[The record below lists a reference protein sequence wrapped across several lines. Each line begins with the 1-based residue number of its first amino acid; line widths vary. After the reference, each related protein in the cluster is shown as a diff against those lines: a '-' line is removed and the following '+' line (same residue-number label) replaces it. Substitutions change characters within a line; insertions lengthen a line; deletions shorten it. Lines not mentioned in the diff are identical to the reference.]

1 MLNEEELCAAC
12 ALRDIALEEPH
23 GLSDIEDLT
32 TAKRV
37 VSQIAPRLTIDQLLE
52 RISHS
57 PYTFELLRFLPHV
70 YGSMKEQLRPVV
82 DLLLE
87 KGSRYFDSDALG
99 EFADLYWQAV
109 VNERIARKDYRRAYD
124 DIKRAFRGMRADPE
138 AIPGDALYYP
148 PKNGVPEDM
157 ATSPQCTK
165 QMLHRLHA
173 AMREAEL
180 IEDVLVTAKQ
190 RWPYFSDA
198 PGMLFAAGVGGREWT
213 EQHDTTL
220 CDMQIM
226 AIARYLNSERNDSRK
241 RRRAAMAERQS

>member
-12 ALRDIALEEPH
+12 AIRDIALVEPH

-37 VSQIAPRLTIDQLLE
+37 VSQIALRLTIDQLLE

-57 PYTFELLRFLPHV
+57 PYTVELLRFLPHV
-70 YGSMKEQLRPVV
+70 YGSMKEQLRPVF

-109 VNERIARKDYRRAYD
+109 VNERIIRKDYRRAYD
-124 DIKRAFRGMRADPE
+124 DIKRAFRGMR
-138 AIPGDALYYP
+138 DAELIEDVLVTA
-148 PKNGVPEDM
+148 KNGVPEDM
-157 ATSPQCTK
+157 AISPQCTK

-173 AMREAEL
+173 AMRDAEL

-190 RWPYFSDA
+190 NWPYFSDA

-241 RRRAAMAERQS
+241 RRHAEKVERQS